1 MSDLRA
7 ARREA
12 TREQILDVAW
22 AHASEVGISAV
33 SLREL
38 ARSIGMRAPSLYTYF
53 SSKHAIYDAMFAQGY
68 EALIAMHEDLDEELV
83 GLGRSEA
90 LTRAVE
96 RFVAFC
102 QESPARYQLMFTRA
116 VPGWEPAPEAYAVS
130 VESYLRM
137 AQALERYGIAG
148 TERLDLWSAM
158 TAGLAAQQMA
168 NEPESDRWRRLSGTV
183 VEMLIKQID
192 EEERT

>member
-22 AHASEVGISAV
+22 AHAEEVGISAV